1 MTLSCSVPSEPD
13 IVSIVAGSPSG
24 SGIKYEAKSTEPDI
38 SHVLGLGMLATTPYG
53 MGIQGLAT
61 SVVQW

>member
-24 SGIKYEAKSTEPDI
+24 SGIKYEAKSTEPD
-38 SHVLGLGMLATTPYG
+38 SDVLGLGMLATTPYG